1 MLILKIRRNYGSE
14 WNEVPEKVIEC
25 NEFDKAPYDPGH
37 SRLDSA
43 ESMFCDED
51 GEVHPTITITTF
63 RNRKFAGMYLLG
75 HATVFV
81 MNNEGK
87 TIDTICT

>member
-1 MLILKIRRNYGSE
+1 MILKIQRNYRE
-14 WNEVPEKVIEC
+14 EVGEPPIIVLEC
-25 NEFDKAPYDPGH
+25 QRYEIRDFDPVDKT
-37 SRLDSA
+37 RQLA

-51 GEVHPTITITTF
+51 GEVNPTITLMALNDKKAPQMF
-63 RNRKFAGMYLLG
+63 LLG

-87 TIDTICT
+87 TVDTICT